1 LTEWRFDGKSASE
14 RVIGARQRVA
24 RGAVSRDAQVATAF
38 DLLEILFIYSP
49 RKRVTDQ
56 PHR

>member
-1 LTEWRFDGKSASE
+1 
-14 RVIGARQRVA
+14 VA